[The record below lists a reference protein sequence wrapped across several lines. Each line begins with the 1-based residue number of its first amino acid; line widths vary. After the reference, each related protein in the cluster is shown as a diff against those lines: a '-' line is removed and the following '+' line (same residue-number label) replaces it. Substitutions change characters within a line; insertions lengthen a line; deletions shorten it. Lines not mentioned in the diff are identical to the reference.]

1 MRRLDLRRLTLGL
14 SILSLL
20 LALAGALYASAIV
33 QRDILLSSS
42 LEDNRAF
49 AQKLARGADI
59 FLRES
64 LSELAYSARL
74 IGADGASPSR
84 LRNEIERL
92 KHQSGRFN
100 AAAFVDP
107 DGVIAYFLPT
117 SPGVV
122 GRRISTAEMEQALA
136 SRLPRVSDPFLSPG
150 GRWLVAMSQPV
161 FLPDGRF
168 GGFVM
173 GLLYLH
179 ERNALGELLGEQIH
193 RNGSYQYVVDR
204 RGVILYHPV
213 LARVGQ
219 SVEQNPAVRA
229 IMNGEEGARRLTN
242 TEGVD
247 VLAGFALA
255 REAGWGVVAQRPVD
269 SVLGRTKQLLLRTLQ
284 TSLPWLCLS
293 MLCVWWLANRIAR
306 PLAQLASAAADLD
319 KPRVADRLVSVS
331 AWYREAEQLKTALAA
346 VSRKIGTKFNQLRQD
361 SLTDPLTGLL
371 NRRGLD
377 EIMQSEPRYGRAMAV
392 LAVDIDHFKSINDE
406 LGHAAGDAVIRGI
419 AALLRSRARA
429 SDILGRLGGEEFV
442 VLLPNTDRPQAL
454 QAAERIRAAVE
465 SFQAV
470 PDGACTVSIGVAV
483 YPHEGSSLTDVLE
496 RADEALYEAKRGGRN
511 QVCDAANMQA

>member
-20 LALAGALYASAIV
+20 LALAGALYASTVV
-33 QRDILLSSS
+33 QREILLSSS

-59 FLRES
+59 FLRECLNE
-64 LSELAYSARL
+64 LSYSARL
-74 IGADGASPSR
+74 IGSDGASEQSVR
-84 LRNEIERL
+84 REVERL

-100 AAAFVDP
+100 AAAFINAE
-107 DGVIAYFLPT
+107 GVIADIVPAE
-117 SPGVV
+117 PGVI
-122 GRRISTAEMEQALA
+122 GRRISTTEMEQALA
-136 SRLPRVSDPFLSPG
+136 SRLPRISDPFLSPG
-150 GRWLVAMSQPV
+150 GRWIIALSQPV

-168 GGFVM
+168 GGFVL
-173 GLLYLH
+173 GLLFLH
-179 ERNALGELLGEQIH
+179 ERNALGEMLGEQIH

-204 RGVILYHPV
+204 RGVLLFHPN
-213 LARVGQ
+213 LRRVGQ
-219 SVEQNPAVRA
+219 IVEQNPAVRA
-229 IMNGEEGARRLTN
+229 IMNGEEGARRLVN
-242 TEGVD
+242 TDGVD
-247 VLAGFALA
+247 MLSGYALV
-255 REAGWGVVAQRPVD
+255 RETGWGVVAQRPVD
-269 SVLGRTKQLLLRTLQ
+269 SVLSRSKVLLLRTLQ

-293 MLCVWWLANRIAR
+293 LLCVWWLANRIAR

-319 KPRVADRLVSVS
+319 KPRVGDRLSAVG
-331 AWYREAEQLKTALAA
+331 AWYREAEQLKAALAA

-361 SLTDPLTGLL
+361 SLTDALTGLL

-377 EIMQSEPRYGRAMAV
+377 EILQSEPRYGRAMAV

-442 VLLPNTDRPQAL
+442 VLLPNTERPQAL
-454 QAAERIRAAVE
+454 QAAERIRSAVE

-470 PDGACTVSIGVAV
+470 PGGACTVSVGVAV
-483 YPHEGSSLTDVLE
+483 YPHEGASLTEVLA

-511 QVCDAANMQA
+511 RVCDAANIAA